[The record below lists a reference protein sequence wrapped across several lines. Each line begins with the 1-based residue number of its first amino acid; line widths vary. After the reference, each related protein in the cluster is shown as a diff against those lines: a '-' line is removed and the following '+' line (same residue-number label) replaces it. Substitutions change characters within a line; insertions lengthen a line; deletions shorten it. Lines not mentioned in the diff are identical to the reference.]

1 MPAKILFLLLT
12 LALSGCASLPPS
24 SFSTTT
30 ASAAARGTALA
41 NRNSE
46 TAQQRLAA
54 VAAQRAEAAQQFC
67 PNWQQA
73 LDHARSNATGCAQM
87 PTNEQAT
94 CWQAVSQWAQEE
106 SHYFHALAPLLQRSA
121 YASPAA
127 QAAHFFDLTQGW
139 AITCQNGQKAC
150 TAASGHRQM
159 DNSKNAINHFCRR

>member
-1 MPAKILFLLLT
+1 MPAKILFLLFALT
-12 LALSGCASLPPS
+12 LSGCASLPPS
-24 SFSTTT
+24 SSSNAT

-106 SHYFHALAPLLQRSA
+106 SRYFHALAPLLQSGA

-139 AITCQNGQKAC
+139 AITCQNGQRAC
-150 TAASGHRQM
+150 AAASGHQQM
-159 DNSKNAINHFCRR
+159 DNSKSAINQFCRR